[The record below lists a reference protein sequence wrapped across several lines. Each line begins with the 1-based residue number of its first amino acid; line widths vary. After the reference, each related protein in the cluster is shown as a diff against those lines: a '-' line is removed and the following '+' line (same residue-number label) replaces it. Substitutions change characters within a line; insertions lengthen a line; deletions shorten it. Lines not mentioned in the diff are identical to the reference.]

1 MVEEWIDIRKILSII
16 FFVFLFFFI
25 LYISLERILSKLEF
39 KRKLRLAKDQLFSDI
54 FKKDDF
60 QFSEIFTMDELS
72 DIEVRIRN
80 DLKELKKRI
89 YCDTSKYDLKDL
101 ERNVEENF
109 NEKEK
114 KLNRLVLVKY
124 RDAIKSL
131 NDKLIYLKTD
141 LDAFKW
147 AFGQQDL
154 LVKKQF
160 YNESKNNFVR
170 LDSSIKDV
178 EKSLES
184 KIDSI
189 LENKD
194 KNLNKQI
201 DYLIKNND
209 KISSEKMGII
219 RSLQEKNESFMKDSM
234 TKIYDLVKQKDII
247 LEEKSNL
254 ILEQRE
260 KIAELEKKL
269 SEYNST
275 IEKRINENLIS
286 KKDLEKQ
293 ISLLQKHIKS
303 QNIKTTFMFFIF
315 IWILVLMFVI
325 LEKASILEYLL

>member
-1 MVEEWIDIRKILSII
+1 M
-16 FFVFLFFFI
+16 
-25 LYISLERILSKLEF
+25 ERILSKLEF

-141 LDAFKW
+141 LDAFKG

-315 IWILVLMFVI
+315 IGILVLMFVI

>member
-1 MVEEWIDIRKILSII
+1 
-16 FFVFLFFFI
+16 
-25 LYISLERILSKLEF
+25 
-39 KRKLRLAKDQLFSDI
+39 
-54 FKKDDF
+54 
-60 QFSEIFTMDELS
+60 
-72 DIEVRIRN
+72 
-80 DLKELKKRI
+80 
-89 YCDTSKYDLKDL
+89 
-101 ERNVEENF
+101 
-109 NEKEK
+109 
-114 KLNRLVLVKY
+114 
-124 RDAIKSL
+124 
-131 NDKLIYLKTD
+131 
-141 LDAFKW
+141 
-147 AFGQQDL
+147 

-315 IWILVLMFVI
+315 I
-325 LEKASILEYLL
+325 